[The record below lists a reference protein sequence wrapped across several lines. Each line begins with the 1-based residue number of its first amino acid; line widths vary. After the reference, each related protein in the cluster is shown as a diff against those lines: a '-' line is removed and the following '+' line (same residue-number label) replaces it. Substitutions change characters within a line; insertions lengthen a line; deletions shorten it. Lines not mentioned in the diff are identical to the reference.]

1 MSEFKLSTGALKTD
15 LMSLYLTKAELYI
28 VKADIATQILKLR
41 IVDDSSVVSS
51 ISRSLGKASKK
62 ISNDISN
69 INYIINSGNT
79 ICSKAKIAESTAMLE
94 ISGILDILN
103 NIWPFNGNSVNVE
116 AAESGGVID
125 AIFGELIVGG
135 FLIGAINGLINGN
148 SEAEYRELSGEGYEI
163 DSVVFDDEG
172 GYGGNQGS
180 AKSKYYWDPVKCWDI
195 LDMIHKHYG
204 KMNIFEAFKFTSALN
219 NSGCGYTAMANS
231 LFVEYEGRED
241 EFKETFGFSMY
252 KDGDLNYDEMIIA
265 LYSTAAKEGISVE
278 EGSKYPGGTTDVSR
292 KQIME
297 AYLADKNVDFKC
309 EYNVNVTS
317 ENVQEIIENGGHIIL
332 GYRDKHL
339 NMTDQNGVEHD
350 YGDGGHAIMVT
361 GVSEDGKL
369 IVSSWGEKYYIDP
382 SDLNSVESGDNVADT
397 FEVFYYD

>member
-1 MSEFKLSTGALKTD
+1 
-15 LMSLYLTKAELYI
+15 
-28 VKADIATQILKLR
+28 
-41 IVDDSSVVSS
+41 
-51 ISRSLGKASKK
+51 
-62 ISNDISN
+62 
-69 INYIINSGNT
+69 
-79 ICSKAKIAESTAMLE
+79 
-94 ISGILDILN
+94 
-103 NIWPFNGNSVNVE
+103 
-116 AAESGGVID
+116 
-125 AIFGELIVGG
+125 
-135 FLIGAINGLINGN
+135 
-148 SEAEYRELSGEGYEI
+148 
-163 DSVVFDDEG
+163 
-172 GYGGNQGS
+172 
-180 AKSKYYWDPVKCWDI
+180 
-195 LDMIHKHYG
+195 
-204 KMNIFEAFKFTSALN
+204 
-219 NSGCGYTAMANS
+219 
-231 LFVEYEGRED
+231 
-241 EFKETFGFSMY
+241 
-252 KDGDLNYDEMIIA
+252 MIIA